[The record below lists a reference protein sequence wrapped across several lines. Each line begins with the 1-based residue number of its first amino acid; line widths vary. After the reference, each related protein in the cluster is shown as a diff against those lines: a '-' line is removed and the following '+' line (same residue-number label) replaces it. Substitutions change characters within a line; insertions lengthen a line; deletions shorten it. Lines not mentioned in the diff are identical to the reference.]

1 MTDTTDQR
9 PPDTIV
15 KRPATWSPIFAS
27 TMDLSAV
34 RGANFVAV
42 GTWIR
47 VERDVRDVLTNEV
60 VVAAGEYVD
69 WNTAVSFGYVKGER
83 EEHRNE
89 HTDHLDAERRQ
100 DGALE
105 VETVDGV
112 TTASV
117 DFSTLGGSGSV
128 TVVIDG
134 SGDEPPSAALVRR
147 HLGAAIDKAFT
158 TYARSIR

>member
-47 VERDVRDVLTNEV
+47 VERDVRDVLTDEV
-60 VVAAGEYVD
+60 VVDDVRAAETLLSDDLGRDVELRIVD
-69 WNTAVSFGYVKGER
+69 QRVVS
-83 EEHRNE
+83 
-89 HTDHLDAERRQ
+89 
-100 DGALE
+100 
-105 VETVDGV
+105 
-112 TTASV
+112 
-117 DFSTLGGSGSV
+117 
-128 TVVIDG
+128 
-134 SGDEPPSAALVRR
+134 DE
-147 HLGAAIDKAFT
+147 
-158 TYARSIR
+158 